1 MDLALTNHEHEQTQ
15 NTNIHRGFSMKK
27 YLLVGLSFSLIFFA
41 IASVSGAVD
50 TGFDKS
56 FYFYR
61 VLAGTIDIDNFDQAT
76 EQTTMILLATGV
88 VGLFSISRNKLKK

>member
-15 NTNIHRGFSMKK
+15 NTNIYKGFSMKK

-56 FYFYR
+56 FYR
-61 VLAGTIDIDNFDQAT
+61 ILAGTVDIDNLNQAT
-76 EQTTMILLATGV
+76 GLTTMILLATGV

>member
-1 MDLALTNHEHEQTQ
+1 
-15 NTNIHRGFSMKK
+15 MKK

-56 FYFYR
+56 FYR
-61 VLAGTIDIDNFDQAT
+61 ILAGTVDIDNLNQAT
-76 EQTTMILLATGV
+76 GLTTMILLATGV
-88 VGLFSISRNKLKK
+88 VGLFSVSRNKFKK